1 MERGYDLFERKQLLL
16 DTMWQQSEVHSVFDG
31 LKILLKIEIINNKV
45 SCSKQKRSKEMTEL
59 HGEEKYCDF
68 KKEKFCF

>member
-31 LKILLKIEIINNKV
+31 LRILLKIEIIKSLVPNRKDLR
-45 SCSKQKRSKEMTEL
+45 K
-59 HGEEKYCDF
+59 
-68 KKEKFCF
+68 